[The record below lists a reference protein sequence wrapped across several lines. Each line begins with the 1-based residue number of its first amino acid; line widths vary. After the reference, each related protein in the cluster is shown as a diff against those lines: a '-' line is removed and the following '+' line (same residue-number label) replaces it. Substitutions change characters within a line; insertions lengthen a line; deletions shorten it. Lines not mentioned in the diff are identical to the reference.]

1 MTRIVLALA
10 ILWIGSATFSA
21 QQRPASSGQPAHKV
35 FILNGCLTS
44 EPGAAGAFKLMG
56 ATPVGQ
62 APPEHAATADAPKG
76 EYVLLPVTGLTEQ
89 GVAKPELQT
98 HLGRRVEVT
107 VRPVEV
113 APAPSPSSPSSASPA
128 APVVKDQND
137 VPPRYTVVA
146 VKSAAGSCP
155 RR

>member
-1 MTRIVLALA
+1 MTRIVFALL
-10 ILWIGSATFSA
+10 ILWIGPASFSA
-21 QQRPASSGQPAHKV
+21 RQQTPAQAEQPAHKV

-44 EPGAAGAFKLMG
+44 DPGAADVFKLTG

-62 APPEHAATADAPKG
+62 APPEHAAATGAPKG

-89 GVAKPELQT
+89 GVARPELQT

-107 VRPVEV
+107 VRPVAV
-113 APAPSPSSPSSASPA
+113 APASSPSSPPA
-128 APVVKDQND
+128 APVGQKRDD
-137 VPPRYTVVA
+137 APPRYTVVT